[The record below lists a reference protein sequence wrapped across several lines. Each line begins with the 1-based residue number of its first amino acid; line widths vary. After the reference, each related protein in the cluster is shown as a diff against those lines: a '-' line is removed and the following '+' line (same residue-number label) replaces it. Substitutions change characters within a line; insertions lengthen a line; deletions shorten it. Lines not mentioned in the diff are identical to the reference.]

1 MEEWGTKPIRRIPT
15 LVDLCVQKAIDNV
28 RYLGDVGETDP
39 YLLDRF
45 LPHCTV
51 EQLTHIEDS
60 TVDRDLSPVTNKLWK
75 NFYTQQFGSK
85 STNVVVERMKEKRVS
100 FKWRQLYEAKLK
112 DVEEAQQKSFERI
125 KQLYKKEDAKKQ
137 SRQVQLCTKVP
148 PSSSYKR
155 SFFGGPGSSGNTK
168 SGIMKKAK
176 QEFLNSREVQ
186 NRSAM
191 KKVTVHNNRSTPTA
205 RRPIH
210 SNPSIRKPTHLPGKS
225 AASSSKFSTPT
236 ARRF

>member
-1 MEEWGTKPIRRIPT
+1 MDEWGTKPTRRIPT

-28 RYLGDVGETDP
+28 RYLGDVGETDRH
-39 YLLDRF
+39 LLERF
-45 LPHCTV
+45 LPHCNV
-51 EQLTHIEDS
+51 EQLMHIEDS
-60 TVDRDLSPVTNKLWK
+60 TKDRDLSPVTDKLWK
-75 NFYTQQFGSK
+75 NFYMQQFGSK
-85 STNVVVERMKEKRVS
+85 STSVVVERMKEKRVS

-148 PSSSYKR
+148 PSSSNKR
-155 SFFGGPGSSGNTK
+155 SFYGGSSYGNTK
-168 SGIMKKAK
+168 SGLMKKAK

-186 NRSAM
+186 NLSAL
-191 KKVTVHNNRSTPTA
+191 KKVTVHNNRSV
-205 RRPIH
+205 
-210 SNPSIRKPTHLPGKS
+210 PSIKKPTHLPGKS
-225 AASSSKFSTPT
+225 TASSSKFSTPT